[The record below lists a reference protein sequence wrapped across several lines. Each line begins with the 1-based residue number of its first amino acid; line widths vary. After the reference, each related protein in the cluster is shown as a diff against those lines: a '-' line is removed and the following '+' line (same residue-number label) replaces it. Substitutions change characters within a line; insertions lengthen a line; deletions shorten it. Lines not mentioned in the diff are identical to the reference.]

1 MLENV
6 LLFALDEAKEKMEEG
21 AELVPFTTLVVKEN
35 LFIESHPGDSS
46 EECYNLAQHTVEG
59 ARGADA
65 YAFCYDGYVETD
77 DGTKDVIIAEGGV
90 PGAEDGYAVG
100 YLYTVDDEGGYTFEE
115 EAAYIGEGSRLYGEA
130 QERGR
135 LRRGRNRREVSD
147 GSRRGPFDGNRRRR
161 RINPPLRLNF
171 CESLVQMHGA
181 LVSFRRNSHRN
192 SGRNREGFC
201 QVCMLGCPQN
211 ELGGSRRCVVQ
222 VMGNSF
228 GLPEAGNLR

>member
-1 MLENV
+1 MADRTVENSSEEVPEIPEMLENV

-46 EECYNLAQHTVEG
+46 EECYKLAQHTVEG

-115 EAAYIGEGSRLYGEA
+115 EAAYIGEAPNFMAKLKSGVDYGED
-130 QERGR
+130 EIDEKY
-135 LRRGRNRREVSD
+135 LTEVDEDSSTGIDAD
-147 GSRRGPFDGNRRRR
+147 G
-161 RINPPLRLNF
+161 
-171 CESLVQMHGA
+171 E
-181 LVSFRRNSHRN
+181 
-192 SGRNREGFC
+192 
-201 QVCMLGCPQN
+201 
-211 ELGGSRRCVVQ
+211 
-222 VMGNSF
+222 
-228 GLPEAGNLR
+228 

>member
-1 MLENV
+1 MADRTVENSSEEVPEIPEMLENV

-100 YLYTVDDEGGYTFEE
+100 YLYTVDDEGGCTFEE
-115 EAAYIGEGSRLYGEA
+115 EAKLKSGVDYGED
-130 QERGR
+130 EIDEKY
-135 LRRGRNRREVSD
+135 LTEVDEDPSTGIDAD
-147 GSRRGPFDGNRRRR
+147 G
-161 RINPPLRLNF
+161 
-171 CESLVQMHGA
+171 E
-181 LVSFRRNSHRN
+181 
-192 SGRNREGFC
+192 
-201 QVCMLGCPQN
+201 
-211 ELGGSRRCVVQ
+211 
-222 VMGNSF
+222 
-228 GLPEAGNLR
+228 